1 ADKIFLVEFK
11 NQKQSN
17 IEKQEI
23 VQKFEDS
30 VTLLKRLF
38 QENNIAF
45 KNYII
50 NLYLVIK
57 DGNNYQ
63 TYKNRQKGS
72 EIEHAIKARDS
83 LKNFEIKC
91 APRKSFLPIYEKI
104 FSARC
109 EI

>member
-1 ADKIFLVEFK
+1 MFCQADKIFLVEFK

-63 TYKNRQKGS
+63 TYKNRQKEAKLS
-72 EIEHAIKARDS
+72 MLLKHEI
-83 LKNFEIKC
+83 L
-91 APRKSFLPIYEKI
+91 
-104 FSARC
+104 
-109 EI
+109 